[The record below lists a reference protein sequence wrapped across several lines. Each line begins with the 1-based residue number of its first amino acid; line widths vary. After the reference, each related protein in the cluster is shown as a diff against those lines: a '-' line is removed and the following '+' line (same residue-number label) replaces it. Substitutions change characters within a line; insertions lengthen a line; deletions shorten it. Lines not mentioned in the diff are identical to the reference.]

1 MYNGKTA
8 TCITITK
15 LWIFVAM
22 KLLESRI
29 FIVCCQLSPRTT
41 DARDVRTQTFWRPRP
56 RLSNDRRPRRRR
68 RRYPVLLVSTVIS
81 SHATP
86 PTRHSLT
93 LPNTTHILVKSISFY
108 RVQLHDVVMWTLCN
122 FFVPPC
128 TNAPTDCQILINS
141 SRFEQTFLDCNTTV
155 SLTQLS
161 YCADKSQRRCDWYRP
176 TASLRLEKNDTPM

>member
-41 DARDVRTQTFWRPRP
+41 AARDVRTQTFWRPRP

-68 RRYPVLLVSTVIS
+68 RRRCPVLLARSQ
-81 SHATP
+81 
-86 PTRHSLT
+86 HSNLFSCNTAKQT
-93 LPNTTHILVKSISFY
+93 LANTTQHYSHFGEIHFILSCTVARYGDVNF
-108 RVQLHDVVMWTLCN
+108 VQLFCPTLYKCTHWLPDFNKLQSFWTN
-122 FFVPPC
+122 FSG
-128 TNAPTDCQILINS
+128 L
-141 SRFEQTFLDCNTTV
+141 
-155 SLTQLS
+155 
-161 YCADKSQRRCDWYRP
+161 
-176 TASLRLEKNDTPM
+176 